1 MKNLEKKDRAKI
13 APSYK
18 QRHKP
23 KPKIVRNSGFALFFI
38 VLHYR
43 AYVTE
48 YTYNFEIHF
57 SQLFS
62 VFFEM
67 KKTDHFKK
75 QSISLQLTFT

>member
-13 APSYK
+13 APGYK

-23 KPKIVRNSGFALFFI
+23 KPKIVRNSGFCPF
-38 VLHYR
+38 LHCTAYR
-43 AYVTE
+43 AHVTE
-48 YTYNFEIHF
+48 YTYNFEILF
-57 SQLFS
+57 SQPFS

-67 KKTDHFKK
+67 KKTDHFNK